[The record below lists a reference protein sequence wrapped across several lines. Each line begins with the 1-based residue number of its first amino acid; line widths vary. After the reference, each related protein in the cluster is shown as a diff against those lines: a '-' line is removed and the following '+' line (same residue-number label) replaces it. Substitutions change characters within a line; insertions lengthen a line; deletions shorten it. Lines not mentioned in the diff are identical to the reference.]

1 MKVIPETRRVHW
13 IWYLRFYYE
22 VKICVR
28 TYNLTQQQ
36 QQKDLKTSCMN
47 NNFISILHMK
57 EKNIANMGQL
67 ILYKI

>member
-1 MKVIPETRRVHW
+1 MCWNIKLNTA
-13 IWYLRFYYE
+13 
-22 VKICVR
+22 KKK
-28 TYNLTQQQ
+28 NNNN
-36 QQKDLKTSCMN
+36 LKTSCMN